1 MKLIIY
7 GPDYVCAKQETD
19 FKNAGV
25 EILKSKDRDQ
35 LIEWSKES
43 PVMLLYGYRID
54 ADFINALDPS
64 FKCFITMFVGYDDI
78 DIEACNKRGIMV
90 CNNPLYGSEEV
101 AALAITLML
110 DLNRKVYYF
119 NKKLHEEVWDASD
132 YYDHT
137 PYPSRRLSCMT
148 LGIVGI
154 GNIGT
159 YTAKMAKGLGMDVIA
174 CDPYVP
180 DEKFDSLGIRKGTLD
195 EVLAQSDAI
204 TLHVPLNEE
213 THHMIDAEAIS
224 KMKDGVLFINDA
236 RGPVADEEALIA
248 ALQSG
253 KIAAAGLDVFSPEP
267 FPEDH
272 IFRTMDN
279 VILTPHTAWLT
290 TESDAD
296 VDRLAAELGIM
307 VLKGEIP
314 YSCINRKALGL

>member
-7 GPDYVCAKQETD
+7 GADYVCAKQEDD
-19 FKNAGV
+19 FINAGI
-25 EILKSKDRDQ
+25 ELLRSKDPDT
-35 LIEWSKES
+35 IISWSKDS
-43 PVMLLYGYRID
+43 PVMLIYGYPVDKEFVDR
-54 ADFINALDPS
+54 LDPS
-64 FKCFITMFVGYDDI
+64 FKCIITMFVGYDDI
-78 DIEACNKRGIMV
+78 DIEACSKRGIMV

-119 NKKLHEEVWDASD
+119 NKKLHEEVWESSAYSD
-132 YYDHT
+132 HM

-148 LGIVGI
+148 LGVVGI

-159 YTAKMAKGLGMDVIA
+159 YTAKMARGLGMDVIA

-180 DEKFDSLGIRKGTLD
+180 DEKFESLGIRRGTLD
-195 EVLAQSDAI
+195 DVLMQSDAI

-213 THHMIDAEAIS
+213 TYHMIDSEAIS

-236 RGPVADEEALIA
+236 RGPVADEDALIEALK
-248 ALQSG
+248 SG

-290 TESDAD
+290 AESDAD
-296 VDRLAAELGIM
+296 VDRLAAELAIM
-307 VLKGEIP
+307 ALKGEIP
-314 YSCINRKALGL
+314 YSCINRKALGI